1 MKKLLS
7 ILLALCLCLGL
18 AACGQTASVAES
30 AAPASSAEAEAP
42 ASAPETAEASV
53 EPAPETSAVEE
64 APVADSAVEA
74 PAEEPVDG
82 PTIESVTYGASYVA
96 TAATA
101 DDTINSPSASSN
113 VSSVTLSDGTVVE
126 AKDGGV
132 LTLVVNGEQHDILD
146 YLEKGTVLGEGTYSF
161 ETTAGSEVYS
171 EMAKFMNMA
180 GQTAQYTYRSAL
192 RIGAEGIVENET
204 IPALLAGVDTYDATA
219 LRGGTLTS
227 KGAFF
232 NGIIVDSATYDIG
245 HVTIVGEGDGANDFQ
260 GSAAMVLSK
269 GTADVTLQ
277 DSVVLTSG
285 VIRTAAAVK
294 ENGILRIMDSVIY
307 TEETKDT
314 QEEYDALVVPM
325 MKRTPFAL
333 GLEGVVRATNVLGS
347 GQGIYSNSLIVSSG
361 WGVLSTDSC
370 TGYSQTGYYALDV
383 SNTVAGT
390 GTVEVAKEGVDY
402 YATRTVDGVT
412 YGYIPGGSGYVA
424 YADSG
429 VCDRFDNVD
438 FYGGNEVQIMASSTS
453 SAIYTNSTLTSGHI
467 GVMTQQNAGGTISI
481 SDSTLNVG
489 ETGVQIKS
497 GAANNGYTNVILDNT
512 QVNFTA
518 DSKWGKTLVELVES
532 DDAGNP
538 GNTSFTIN
546 DTGDEATTDTAT
558 AAVDDS
564 NATLKNGEY
573 TGNIWNN
580 IYNKFQYLN
589 VTLDNA
595 TVTGTISSSYG
606 YHMND
611 DGSRMENGTVL
622 NADATGNYLVSGVTD
637 YHKIGAQYNVAN
649 TQINNPL
656 NLTVQNGSVWNVVL
670 ADGTCGEAEA
680 CHINNLIVDETSSIA
695 SDAPV
700 TIHVYGEVDIKGEI
714 SDNITIVEEEYTAP
728 NCTTNILTAVDMADP
743 RHTATFVFVDE
754 TGAPAIGAASFS
766 AYKAFATSY
775 FSLAFSGYEM
785 VSMEVTEGS
794 ATITPVTEDNP
805 DGYYGE
811 YDYNI
816 AMETDCTVT
825 VVVKAAAMGG
835 MGGMGGPGGPGG
847 DPGMGGMPGGDPG
860 MGGMPP
866 M

>member
-1 MKKLLS
+1 MKKWIS
-7 ILLALCLCLGL
+7 ILLTLCMVLSF
-18 AACGQTASVAES
+18 AACGNDAAES
-30 AAPASSAEAEAP
+30 AGSVAAPSTVEAEA
-42 ASAPETAEASV
+42 SAPQEPESPAPA
-53 EPAPETSAVEE
+53 PAPEAPAAEE
-64 APVADSAVEA
+64 SV
-74 PAEEPVDG
+74 AEEPVEEPEELLVG
-82 PTIESVTYGASYVA
+82 PTIESVTYTASYIA

-113 VSSVTLSDGTVVE
+113 VASVTLSDGTVVE

-132 LTLVVNGEQHDILD
+132 LTLVVNGDQYDILD

-161 ETTAGSEVYS
+161 ESTAGTDAYS
-171 EMAKFMNMA
+171 EMGKFMNMA

-192 RIGAEGIVENET
+192 RVDANGIVDNET
-204 IPALLAGVDTYDATA
+204 IPALLGKVDTYDGSA
-219 LRGGTLTS
+219 LRGGTLAS
-227 KGAFF
+227 YAPFF
-232 NGIIVDSATYDIG
+232 NGIIVDSAAYDIG
-245 HVTIVGEGDGANDFQ
+245 HVNIIGEGDGANDFQ

-269 GTADVTLQ
+269 GSADVTLHN
-277 DSVVLTSG
+277 SVIMTKG

-294 ENGILRIMDSVIY
+294 DTGILRIMNSVIY
-307 TEETKDT
+307 TEETQDT

-333 GLEGVVRATNVLGS
+333 GLEGVVRATNVLGG

-370 TGYSQTGYYALDV
+370 SGYNQTGYYALDV

-390 GTVEVAKEGVDY
+390 GTLEVAQDGVDY

-412 YGYIPGGSGYVA
+412 YGYLPGGSGYVA

-429 VCDRFDNVD
+429 VFDRFDNVD
-438 FYGGNEVQIMASSTS
+438 FYGGNEVQIMASSNS

-481 SDSTLNVG
+481 ADSTLNVG
-489 ETGVQIKS
+489 ETGIQIKS
-497 GAANNGYTNVILDNT
+497 GAANDGYTNVILDNT

-538 GNTSFTIN
+538 GNTTFTVN
-546 DTGDEATTDTAT
+546 DTGDEATSATAT
-558 AAVDDS
+558 AQVDDS
-564 NATLKNGEY
+564 NATIKNGEY

-606 YHMND
+606 YHLND
-611 DGSRMENGTVL
+611 DGTRMENGTVL
-622 NADATGNYLVSGVTD
+622 NADATGNYLVSGVSD

-656 NLTVQNGSVWNVVL
+656 NVTLQNGSVWNVVL
-670 ADGTCGEAEA
+670 ADGTCGEADA
-680 CHINNLIVDETSSIA
+680 CYINDLIVDETSA
-695 SDAPV
+695 VRSDAPV
-700 TIHVYGEVDIKGEI
+700 TIHVYGEVDVKGEL
-714 SDNITIVEEEYTAP
+714 SENITIVEEEYTAP

-743 RHTATFVFVDE
+743 RHTATFVVVDE
-754 TGAPAIGAASFS
+754 TGAPAIGAASFA

-775 FSLAFSGYEM
+775 FTLGFNGYEM
-785 VSMEVTEGS
+785 VSMDVTEGS

-811 YDYNI
+811 YEYNI

-835 MGGMGGPGGPGG
+835 MGGMGGPGGDPGMMGG
-847 DPGMGGMPGGDPG
+847 DPGMMGGDPG

>member
-1 MKKLLS
+1 MKKMLS
-7 ILLALCLCLGL
+7 ILLALCLVLGL
-18 AACGQTASVAES
+18 AACGQTASTAES
-30 AAPASSAEAEAP
+30 AAPASSAEAPVSEA
-42 ASAPETAEASV
+42 ETAEAPEAS
-53 EPAPETSAVEE
+53 EAPAPETSVVEE
-64 APVADSAVEA
+64 APVEESAAEVVE
-74 PAEEPVDG
+74 EEPLTG

-96 TAATA
+96 TAATD

-113 VSSVTLSDGTVVE
+113 IASVTLSDGTVVE

-132 LTLVVNGEQHDILD
+132 LTLVVNGEQYDILD

-161 ETTAGSEVYS
+161 ETTAGTEVYS
-171 EMAKFMNMA
+171 EMGKFMNMA

-192 RIGAEGIVENET
+192 WIGAEGIVENET
-204 IPALLAGVDTYDATA
+204 IPALLANVDTYDATA
-219 LRGGTLTS
+219 LRGGTLS
-227 KGAFF
+227 SNGAFF
-232 NGIIVDSATYDIG
+232 NGIIVDSADYDIG
-245 HVTIVGEGDGANDFQ
+245 HMTITGNGDGANDFQ

-277 DSVVLTSG
+277 NSVVMTSG

-294 ENGILRIMDSVIY
+294 ENGIMRIMNSVIY
-307 TEETKDT
+307 TEETQDT

-390 GTVEVAKEGVDY
+390 GTVEVAQDGVDY

-453 SAIYTNSTLTSGHI
+453 SAIYTNSKLTSGHI

-481 SDSTLNVG
+481 ADSTLNVG

-497 GAANNGYTNVILDNT
+497 GAANDGYTNVILDNT

-518 DSKWGKTLVELVES
+518 DSKWGGTLVELVES

-538 GNTSFTIN
+538 GNTEFTVN
-546 DTGDEATTDTAT
+546 DTGDEATTATAT
-558 AAVDDS
+558 AAVDDT

-580 IYNKFQYLN
+580 IYNKFQNLN
-589 VTLDNA
+589 VVLDNA
-595 TVTGTISSSYG
+595 TVNGTISSSYG
-606 YHMND
+606 YHLND
-611 DGSRMENGTVL
+611 DGTRMENGTVL
-622 NADATGNYLVSGVTD
+622 NADATGNYINSGVSD
-637 YHKIGAQYNVAN
+637 YHKIGAQHNVAN
-649 TQINNPL
+649 TQVNNPV
-656 NLTVQNGSVWNVVL
+656 NVTVQNGSVWNVIL
-670 ADGTCGEAEA
+670 ADGTCGEAES
-680 CHINNLIVDETSSIA
+680 CHINNLIVDETSTITA
-695 SDAPV
+695 DAPV
-700 TIHVYGEVDIKGEI
+700 TIHVYGEVDIKGEV
-714 SDNITIVEEEYTAP
+714 SDNITIVEEDYTAP
-728 NCTTNILTAVDMADP
+728 DCTTNTLTAVDMADP
-743 RHTATFVFVDE
+743 RHTATFVIVDE
-754 TGAPAIGAASFS
+754 NGEPVIGAASFG

-785 VSMEVTEGS
+785 ISMDVTEGT
-794 ATITPVTEDNP
+794 ATITPVTEDDP

-816 AMETDCTVT
+816 AMESDCTVT
-825 VVVKAAAMGG
+825 VVVKAAAMGMMG
-835 MGGMGGPGGPGG
+835 MGGMGGPG
-847 DPGMGGMPGGDPG
+847 MP
-860 MGGMPP
+860 
-866 M
+866 